1 MINNI
6 WSCLLLAGIF
16 LSAFFGNIPLM
27 TGAVMDGAKEAVN
40 LCIIMAAVVGMWS
53 GIMEIGVESGLLDLF
68 AKKMDP
74 FLNWLF
80 PKIPKQSRA
89 KEYIAANCAANILGL
104 GWAATPAGIE
114 AMKELE
120 QWNPCEKGI
129 ASDEMCTFLVLN
141 ISSLQLL
148 PVNLLAYRIQY
159 GSSHPALIVGPAIL
173 ATLVST
179 AAGIMFCKWKSGK
192 KSLCTK
198 KSNSSEEHWR

>member
-1 MINNI
+1 MINYI
-6 WSCLLLAGIF
+6 WSFLLLMGIF
-16 LSAFFGNIPLM
+16 SASFLGNIPII
-27 TGAVMDGAKEAVN
+27 TEAVMDGAKEAVN

-68 AKKMDP
+68 AKKIDP

-80 PKIPKQSRA
+80 PDIPKGSKA

-114 AMKELE
+114 AMKEL
-120 QWNPCEKGI
+120 QKLGEKKGV

-148 PVNLLAYRIQY
+148 PVNLLAHRSQY
-159 GSSHPALIVGPAIL
+159 GSANPALIVGPAIV

-179 AAGIMFCKWKSGK
+179 AAGVAFCRWKMRK
-192 KSLCTK
+192 
-198 KSNSSEEHWR
+198 